1 MMEPEALQAI
11 EAIRSFNR
19 FYTQR
24 LGALNE
30 GLLASPLSLTQAR
43 VLWELAQGDG
53 WSAAD
58 LCRKLDL
65 DASYLSRIIGEFS
78 ERGWVTRTPAQDDAR
93 RSLIALT
100 PAGRAGFAPLDA
112 ASRAQLHE
120 WLKPLGPAER
130 DRLVAAMDTVT
141 RLLGGPCA
149 LKAPLVVF
157 RAHRPGDMGW
167 IIEGQARLYA
177 EEYGWNAEFE
187 ALVAEVCA
195 RFLRR
200 FDPER
205 EHCWIAES
213 EGQRIGSVTLV
224 AKSRT
229 VAQLRMLFVAKE
241 ARGLGIGRKLTDECL
256 AFARRAGY
264 RKIILWTND
273 CLLSARRI
281 YQGAGFRLAK
291 SEAHHSFGHDLV
303 GQYWERPL

>member
-1 MMEPEALQAI
+1 MEPDTLPGI

-30 GLLASPLSLTQAR
+30 GLLASPLTLTQAR
-43 VLWELAQGDG
+43 VLWELAQGG
-53 WSAAD
+53 GCSAAD
-58 LCRKLDL
+58 LCRRLDL
-65 DASYLSRIIGEFS
+65 DPSYLSRIIGEFA
-78 ERGWVTRTPAQDDAR
+78 ERGWVTRTPAPEDAR
-93 RSLIALT
+93 RSLVELT
-100 PAGRAGFAPLDA
+100 PAGRAAFAPLDA
-112 ASRAQLHE
+112 ASRAQLRE
-120 WLKPLGPAER
+120 WLQPLGPGER
-130 DRLVAAMDTVT
+130 DRLVAAMGTIMG
-141 RLLGGPCA
+141 LLGAGA
-149 LKAPLVVF
+149 LAPPLVVL

-200 FDPER
+200 FDPDR

-213 EGQRIGSVTLV
+213 RGQRIGSVTLV

-229 VAQLRMLFVAKE
+229 VAQLRMLFVARE
-241 ARGLGIGRKLTDECL
+241 ARGLGIGRLLTEECL

-273 CLLSARRI
+273 CLVSARRI
-281 YQGAGFRLAK
+281 YQAAGFRLTKA
-291 SEAHHSFGHDLV
+291 EAHHSFGHDLV
-303 GQYWERPL
+303 GQYWEKPL